1 MFKSTYLEDI
11 AGTFST
17 EVVLTWKDN
26 HWLSKHF
33 QTDGTNKL
41 FLQVIHSLL
50 LFRKRL
56 IIQSGAHLLAISRLI
71 GSESGCFRVRS
82 LKRIPKLARSNVL

>member
-33 QTDGTNKL
+33 
-41 FLQVIHSLL
+41 
-50 LFRKRL
+50 
-56 IIQSGAHLLAISRLI
+56 
-71 GSESGCFRVRS
+71 
-82 LKRIPKLARSNVL
+82 